1 MTYGQAVGVDLST
14 VYLHIPAAVTARM
27 GIHPAVRIVATPRTG
42 VVLAAF
48 LIVNNQ
54 SVQREHVHNNYD
66 YG

>member
-1 MTYGQAVGVDLST
+1 